1 MTNEFGTEELKVN
14 DNITIKVP
22 AEIKEKIKVTDIDI
36 VVNNLRFRPYYMI
49 KYKEVGEGKYKTGYG
64 SFSLREVRERECE
77 DYIIVKEEENMNDAS
92 KNIPLDIKKKLCEE
106 CECQAT
112 CSKTQCDDC
121 ERMFAKYQKM
131 IHKYSAEEI
140 SKMSSIELYRA
151 CVSKGVKGAR
161 IKQSRDY
168 YISQLYENGWITYET
183 LVELS
188 NGAVNKGRS
197 PMELIRP
204 TNDEEKSMIQCE
216 KSADV
221 IDEMIILFGI
231 ADVITFC
238 RLNAWA
244 YRKKS
249 SYNDNTEYAE
259 EADRYIKIAHEL
271 QQNRDYRGD
280 WKQDCIPDRS

>member
-22 AEIKEKIKVTDIDI
+22 AEIKEKIKVSDVYI
-36 VVNNLRFRPYYMI
+36 FPEPGSEYYEI
-49 KYKEVGEGKYKTGYG
+49 KYKEVGEEEYKLGYG
-64 SFSLREVRERECE
+64 SVSLEEVRRHIRG

-131 IHKYSAEEI
+131 IHKFSVEEI
-140 SKMSSIELYRA
+140 LKMSSIELYRA

-197 PMELIRP
+197 PMELISP
-204 TNDEEKSMIQCE
+204 TNDEEKSMIQGE

-249 SYNDNTEYAE
+249 SYNGNTEYAE